1 MILVDVFVLDKDME
15 IFYIILEFYGPQP
28 SAIKI
33 ERSRD
38 HGLTFKPWQYFAED
52 CIKSFTLAN
61 NGPLPQ
67 PDSINC
73 IQYEFSSIVQCSAA
87 QRSAAQRSAEQRSAA
102 QRSAAQSSAAQQS
115 SAEQRSAAQQHTTA
129 QHSAAQSSTPQH
141 STAQRSAAQH
151 STAQHSTAQHSTAQ
165 HSTAQHSTAQHST
178 AQHSTAQHSTAQIA
192 LIFSSGIGRTYDDTD
207 LGIYSLQRYQVVVF
221 TSTGNST
228 SPTVNTVV
236 HRYGALPGN
245 QTNLAVK
252 GLNPSTKY
260 RFWITLDNNAGNAT
274 SKPVLERTLDG
285 VPEGFGTPSLF
296 DKSSTE
302 IRVSWNPPTTPNGQI
317 VIYKIYANGNLLANA
332 SSSTSQVTL
341 TNLLPY
347 TVYNIRVEVCTVYA
361 CTKSPVASKRTQ
373 PAAPDDLAPPR
384 LTPGPNFMVINWDPP
399 SRPNGIMGG
408 YKLFRH
414 NIILI
419 QICCNAVLHQ
429 RDRADPNK
437 KCCGIAYV
445 TKNNANDV
453 CCGNKFHINQ
463 NDFQCCYS
471 NYMRVPSGQ
480 ACCRRNDGGA
490 VVGYGDSCC
499 GDRPYFINGSK
510 VCVCDGLF
518 ERSPPR
524 QCCGGKVVARA
535 QICCATGKV
544 GRAYDIDSTK
554 ICCGAQYLAEKTSL
568 CCKGPLDTVK
578 VYNYSSA
585 AEKNNKAEKC
595 CNANKVIS
603 EYEYYLLGIN
613 TEGNTTSSLAR
624 NKTLMASPDG
634 LEPPVATAISA
645 SAIRVTWKPPLVSN
659 GILKEYK
666 LTRINKQT
674 NQRKLVYSGLALT
687 FTDDAGL
694 EPFTGYVYELQ
705 ACTTECTTV
714 LSNIIVYTDE
724 AAPSVVSAP
733 SLNPLSSTSINVTWS
748 LPPKP
753 NGRISRYNISQVINS
768 TYKIRLNP
776 SDKGLTMFL
785 IVDNLKPY
793 NNYTF
798 QVVACTKIGCTE
810 GPAGSVFTLEAA
822 PQGVRPPVLVVT
834 GAREI
839 EASWFEP
846 DVPNGIISQYS
857 LYRNG
862 TLVYNGTDV
871 CSKTAQ
877 GQVKCI
883 YKDTGLSPMTSYSYS
898 VAAKTTGGTTRSDS
912 SSAQTPESSP
922 EGVPLPRLTPRSAYE
937 IYAEWDPPLTPNGV
951 IIRYGI
957 IVDGKEYNTTL
968 NKHKVI
974 GGLKPYTKYA
984 FQVKACTSKGC
995 GIGNRAYARTS
1006 EAPPSGVNPP
1016 RLEAKE
1022 WNVVY
1027 VSWDEPTAPNGV
1039 ITEYRVERRLG
1050 NQVPIIVCRLTTGS
1064 TLPTRDCLDSSNSLK
1079 GYTVYE
1085 YRIRAKNGGGIGTGS
1100 WKSVRTLE
1108 GPPRGILKEAVS
1120 VRFDHPIRVQN

>member
-1 MILVDVFVLDKDME
+1 MIGYNSSYQTCAD
-15 IFYIILEFYGPQP
+15 
-28 SAIKI
+28 
-33 ERSRD
+33 RSNQGKADCGTGVVCNKNRD
-38 HGLTFKPWQYFAED
+38 NSTRCNRCDFP
-52 CIKSFTLAN
+52 
-61 NGPLPQ
+61 
-67 PDSINC
+67 
-73 IQYEFSSIVQCSAA
+73 FSSRICGFVNGYYM
-87 QRSAAQRSAEQRSAA
+87 
-102 QRSAAQSSAAQQS
+102 
-115 SAEQRSAAQQHTTA
+115 
-129 QHSAAQSSTPQH
+129 P
-141 STAQRSAAQH
+141 
-151 STAQHSTAQHSTAQ
+151 
-165 HSTAQHSTAQHST
+165 
-178 AQHSTAQHSTAQIA
+178 
-192 LIFSSGIGRTYDDTD
+192 
-207 LGIYSLQRYQVVVF
+207 
-221 TSTGNST
+221 TS
-228 SPTVNTVV
+228 V
-236 HRYGALPGN
+236 
-245 QTNLAVK
+245 
-252 GLNPSTKY
+252 
-260 RFWITLDNNAGNAT
+260 
-274 SKPVLERTLDG
+274 
-285 VPEGFGTPSLF
+285 
-296 DKSSTE
+296 
-302 IRVSWNPPTTPNGQI
+302 PTTP
-317 VIYKIYANGNLLANA
+317 KICA
-332 SSSTSQVTL
+332 SEFK
-341 TNLLPY
+341 
-347 TVYNIRVEVCTVYA
+347 EV
-361 CTKSPVASKRTQ
+361 
-373 PAAPDDLAPPR
+373 
-384 LTPGPNFMVINWDPP
+384 F
-399 SRPNGIMGG
+399 SRPN
-408 YKLFRH
+408 
-414 NIILI
+414 
-419 QICCNAVLHQ
+419 
-429 RDRADPNK
+429 DPN
-437 KCCGIAYV
+437 IFRF
-445 TKNNANDV
+445 NDV
-453 CCGNKFHINQ
+453 N
-463 NDFQCCYS
+463 
-471 NYMRVPSGQ
+471 
-480 ACCRRNDGGA
+480 
-490 VVGYGDSCC
+490 
-499 GDRPYFINGSK
+499 
-510 VCVCDGLF
+510 L
-518 ERSPPR
+518 SPH
-524 QCCGGKVVARA
+524 
-535 QICCATGKV
+535 T
-544 GRAYDIDSTK
+544 
-554 ICCGAQYLAEKTSL
+554 
-568 CCKGPLDTVK
+568 
-578 VYNYSSA
+578 
-585 AEKNNKAEKC
+585 
-595 CNANKVIS
+595 

-613 TEGNTTSSLAR
+613 TKGNTTSSLAR

-753 NGRISRYNISQVINS
+753 NGRIIRYNISQVINS

-883 YKDTGLSPMTSYSYS
+883 YKDTGLSPMTSYSYA

-951 IIRYGI
+951 IIQYGI

-1039 ITEYRVERRLG
+1039 ITQYRVERRLG